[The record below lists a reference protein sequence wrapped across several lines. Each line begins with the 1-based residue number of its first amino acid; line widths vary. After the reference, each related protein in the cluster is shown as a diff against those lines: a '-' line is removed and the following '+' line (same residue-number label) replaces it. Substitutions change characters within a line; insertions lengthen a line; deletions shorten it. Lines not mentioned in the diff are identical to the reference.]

1 MRKPSSRRRSVAIVV
16 PYVNKAGREF
26 FAGALRYSHVKGRWK
41 IRVLESIEALTP
53 KVVAD
58 LANSGTDGII
68 TCGISSQETADALA
82 QAGIPLVVEGE
93 FGCRFFNKS
102 FRPSCI
108 TIDECHIGESAAEY
122 MIGLGLFRSVGVVP
136 CRDEHLKMM
145 SDARCRGFVKRM
157 QQNRISPQTFA
168 PNGDWTSSL
177 EEWLLKLGL
186 PAAVFTPIDRHG
198 REILNACER
207 IGLASPGQVCV
218 LGAADDERYCLTS
231 SPELSSVTTGSEQEG
246 YAAAQELARL
256 MRGGKRCK
264 TRSIAKRTL
273 NNIVKREST
282 APVFPATTLIKGAIE
297 YIQAH
302 ATEDICVQD
311 VVDATA
317 VSRRLL
323 EIRFRQIYGM
333 TINEAILRER
343 LGNFCRRLI
352 DSNDSISAVARS
364 CGFANL
370 PYLSTLFKRH
380 YGSTI
385 LEWRQSGGL
394 A

>member
-1 MRKPSSRRRSVAIVV
+1 
-16 PYVNKAGREF
+16 
-26 FAGALRYSHVKGRWK
+26 
-41 IRVLESIEALTP
+41 
-53 KVVAD
+53 
-58 LANSGTDGII
+58 
-68 TCGISSQETADALA
+68 
-82 QAGIPLVVEGE
+82 
-93 FGCRFFNKS
+93 
-102 FRPSCI
+102 
-108 TIDECHIGESAAEY
+108 
-122 MIGLGLFRSVGVVP
+122 
-136 CRDEHLKMM
+136 
-145 SDARCRGFVKRM
+145 
-157 QQNRISPQTFA
+157 
-168 PNGDWTSSL
+168 
-177 EEWLLKLGL
+177 
-186 PAAVFTPIDRHG
+186 
-198 REILNACER
+198 
-207 IGLASPGQVCV
+207 
-218 LGAADDERYCLTS
+218 
-231 SPELSSVTTGSEQEG
+231 
-246 YAAAQELARL
+246 